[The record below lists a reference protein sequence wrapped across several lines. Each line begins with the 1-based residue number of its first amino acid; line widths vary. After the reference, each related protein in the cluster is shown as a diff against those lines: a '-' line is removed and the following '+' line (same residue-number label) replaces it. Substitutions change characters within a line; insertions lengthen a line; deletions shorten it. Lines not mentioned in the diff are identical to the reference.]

1 MEARLGRVLL
11 GPFEEDD
18 EMNLGR
24 KGWFFGALVLTAQM
38 WSASAQGTPAGVKDR
53 QLVKCHAS
61 VAVIGA
67 VTKRA
72 PFPKALAA
80 WKKQLTRPPFS
91 FFKGFA
97 LLKGL
102 ESDLAVGR
110 KPFVAAL
117 AGPYTMEL
125 TLLGTHRTSKGKEQ
139 FRFRLKL
146 MARRGKE
153 SKVISNGTMRLDR
166 GGTFFVAGP
175 KVGAQTLVLA
185 ITLK

>member
-1 MEARLGRVLL
+1 M
-11 GPFEEDD
+11 

-24 KGWFFGALVLTAQM
+24 KGWGVGALVFAAHLFS
-38 WSASAQGTPAGVKDR
+38 WSASAQDAAVRTKGRPV
-53 QLVKCHAS
+53 VKCHAS

-72 PFPKALAA
+72 PFPKELAA

-102 ESDLAVGR
+102 EAALAVDR

-117 AGPYTMEL
+117 AGPYSMEL
-125 TLLGTHRTSKGKEQ
+125 KLLGTHRTSKGKEQ

-146 MARRGKE
+146 MVHRGKV

-175 KVGAQTLVLA
+175 KVGVQTLVLA